1 MVEKNKHTPDS
12 LPEEFDTFEELS
24 EFWDA
29 HDLADY
35 GDSLTP
41 VSISVIAEPTH
52 EYVIS
57 LSETLNELMR
67 EAEKQEGVSVGTLVN
82 LWVQERLQ
90 QYQTASS

>member
-1 MVEKNKHTPDS
+1 MTEKDKYTPDS
-12 LPEEFDTFEELS
+12 LPEEFEEFEELS

-35 GDSLTP
+35 GESLTP
-41 VSISVIAEPTH
+41 VSINVIAEPTR

-67 EAEKQEGVSVGTLVN
+67 EAEKQEGVPVGTLVN
-82 LWVQERLQ
+82 LWIQERLQ